1 MSNGTERVR
10 IGSGAPDPAPNDRA
24 ELTRGGSMASKQAVL
39 LIHGI
44 GEQRPMDTLREFVEA
59 VWTNHSAIQNKF
71 AGSASWSKP
80 DTVSE
85 SFELRRLTTAR
96 NAKGIRTD
104 FFEFYWAHLMQ
115 GTTYGHL
122 FAWVKSLLWRNPS
135 TVPRHLR
142 GVYLLLL
149 LAVLVA
155 IALAIGSAATK
166 AAGTPSP
173 FSHWALAA
181 LSVAIVPL
189 VGAVLLLV
197 VGDAARYLHVAPSNI
212 QRRHAIQ
219 QAGVKLLT
227 ALHQRGYERIVV
239 VGHSLGSV
247 IGYDI
252 LNHAWAAVH
261 NVHGAANKNAAA
273 LTEVERQV
281 INTGLGD
288 TPDSMRAAQRDYVRE
303 LKANDNPWRVTD
315 FVTLGSPLAHAAVLL
330 AKDARGLT
338 AKQQAREFPT
348 MPPVTETISRQG
360 QLLTRFSYEPDG
372 NPANPFRIAH
382 HAAVFAATRWT
393 NIYFP
398 CKFIVWGDVVGGAL
412 KPWFGTGI
420 KDVAV
425 TTSLRLGF
433 FSHTLYWAQD
443 DSAKATHVAELRAAL
458 NLLDA

>member
-1 MSNGTERVR
+1 
-10 IGSGAPDPAPNDRA
+10 
-24 ELTRGGSMASKQAVL
+24 MATKQAVL

-44 GEQRPMDTLREFVEA
+44 GEQRPMDTLRGFVDT
-59 VWTNHSAIQNKF
+59 VWTSHTDIQNKF
-71 AGSASWSKP
+71 AGSTSWSKP

-122 FAWVKSLLWRNPS
+122 FAWVKSLLWRDPR
-135 TVPRHLR
+135 TVPSHLL
-142 GVYLLLL
+142 GVYVLLL
-149 LAVLVA
+149 LAVLAA
-155 IALAIGSAATK
+155 IALAISSAMAK

-173 FSHWALAA
+173 ISPWALAM

-189 VGAVLLLV
+189 VGAVLLSV

-212 QRRHAIQ
+212 QRRHEIR
-219 QAGVKLLT
+219 QAGVKLLN

-261 NVHGAANKNAAA
+261 ETHNAANKGVSA

-281 INTGLGD
+281 INPSPGD
-288 TPDSMRAAQRDYVRE
+288 TPETLRAAQRDYVRE

-315 FVTLGSPLAHAAVLL
+315 FITLGSPLAHAAVLL
-330 AKDARGLT
+330 AKDARGLA

-348 MPPVTETISRQG
+348 APPVTETITRKG
-360 QLLTRFSYEPDG
+360 QPLTRFSFEPDG
-372 NPANPFRIAH
+372 NAANPFRVAH

-393 NIYFP
+393 NLYFP

-412 KPWFGTGI
+412 APWFGADI
-420 KDVAV
+420 RDVAV
-425 TTSLRLGF
+425 KTGLRWGF
-433 FSHTLYWAQD
+433 FSHTLYWKQD
-443 DSAKATHVAELRAAL
+443 KSLKGSEVAELRAAL

>member
-1 MSNGTERVR
+1 
-10 IGSGAPDPAPNDRA
+10 
-24 ELTRGGSMASKQAVL
+24 MAIKQAVL

-44 GEQRPMDTLREFVEA
+44 GEQRPMDTLRGFVDT
-59 VWTNHSAIQNKF
+59 VWTSHADIQNTF

-122 FAWVKSLLWRNPS
+122 FAWVKSLLWRNPR
-135 TVPRHLR
+135 TVPRHLL

-149 LAVLVA
+149 LAVLAA
-155 IALAIGSAATK
+155 IALAFGSAMAK

-173 FSHWALAA
+173 IPAWVLAII
-181 LSVAIVPL
+181 SIAIVPL

-212 QRRHAIQ
+212 QRRHEIR

-261 NVHGAANKNAAA
+261 EVHDVASTVVNG

-281 INTGLGD
+281 ISPGPGD
-288 TPDSMRAAQRDYVRE
+288 TPETLRAAQRDYVRE
-303 LKANDNPWRVTD
+303 LKANANPWRVTD

-330 AKDARGLT
+330 AKDASELA

-348 MPPVTETISRQG
+348 APPVTETIKRQG
-360 QLLTRFSYEPDG
+360 QPLTRFSFEPDG
-372 NPANPFRIAH
+372 KPGNPFRVAH

-393 NIYFP
+393 NLYFP
-398 CKFIVWGDVVGGAL
+398 CKLIVWGDVVGGPL
-412 KPWFGTGI
+412 SSWFGAGV

-425 TTSLRLGF
+425 KTGLRWGF
-433 FSHTLYWAQD
+433 FSHTLYWKQD
-443 DSAKATHVAELRAAL
+443 KSKKATHVTELRAAL

>member
-1 MSNGTERVR
+1 
-10 IGSGAPDPAPNDRA
+10 
-24 ELTRGGSMASKQAVL
+24 MAIKQAVL

-44 GEQRPMDTLREFVEA
+44 GEQRPMDTLRGFVES
-59 VWTNHSAIQNKF
+59 VWTSHAEVQNKF

-96 NAKGIRTD
+96 NANGIRTD

-122 FAWVKSLLWRNPS
+122 FAWVKSLLWRNPR
-135 TVPRHLR
+135 TVPRHLL
-142 GVYLLLL
+142 GVYVLLL
-149 LAVLVA
+149 LAVLA
-155 IALAIGSAATK
+155 SLALAIGSAMVK

-173 FSHWALAA
+173 VPAWVLAIFSI
-181 LSVAIVPL
+181 AIVPL

-212 QRRHAIQ
+212 QRRHEIR
-219 QAGVKLLT
+219 QAGVKLLN

-247 IGYDI
+247 VGYDI

-261 NVHGAANKNAAA
+261 EVHDVASTGVNG

-281 INTGLGD
+281 ISPGPGD
-288 TPDSMRAAQRDYVRE
+288 TPETLRAAQRDYVRE
-303 LKANDNPWRVTD
+303 LKANANPWRVTD

-330 AKDARGLT
+330 AKDASELA

-348 MPPVTETISRQG
+348 APPVTETITRKG
-360 QLLTRFSYEPDG
+360 QLLTRFSFEAHG
-372 NPANPFRIAH
+372 RPANPFRVAH

-393 NIYFP
+393 NLYFP
-398 CKFIVWGDVVGGAL
+398 CKLIVWGDVVGGPL
-412 KPWFGTGI
+412 SSWFGAGV

-425 TTSLRLGF
+425 KTGLRWGF
-433 FSHTLYWAQD
+433 FGHTLYWKQD
-443 DSAKATHVAELRAAL
+443 KSKKATHVTALRAAL